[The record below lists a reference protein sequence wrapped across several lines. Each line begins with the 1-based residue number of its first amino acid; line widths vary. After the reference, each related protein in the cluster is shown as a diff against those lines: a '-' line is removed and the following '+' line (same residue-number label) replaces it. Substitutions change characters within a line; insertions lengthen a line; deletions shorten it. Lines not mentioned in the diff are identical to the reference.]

1 MTEEELKII
10 ISAQTDQLK
19 TGLNSAM
26 TQVNA
31 FNKNVSKSTKAM
43 SSSFNALGGVLA
55 KIFTT
60 GAVIKFGKDAINM
73 ASDLVEVQNVVDVA
87 FGEMSYKA
95 EEFSKIAIKQFGMS
109 ELTAKRTSSTF
120 MAMAK
125 SMGLGMESASNMAI
139 EVAKLS
145 GDVASF
151 YNMSVDDASTK
162 LKSIFTGETETL
174 KSIGVVMTEVNLKQ
188 FALTQGITKNYNEMT
203 QAEKVSLRYK
213 YVMNAL
219 NDAQGDFARTSDS
232 WANQTKIL
240 AEQWKSFLGIIGN
253 GLITILNPLIRAL
266 NSALSVMISFAQ
278 SLGSLFGIKT
288 QTAITSTGGAVADVG
303 DAYEEMGEQAESSGK
318 KAKKGL
324 MAFDEITNLQQDS
337 SSGVGGA
344 GGGTSELA
352 TIEATESPLNDATKK
367 LEDFSKVDLKPL
379 KKSFDNI
386 RSSVELLID
395 DFKPLKNAIA
405 DAFSNMIDENA
416 QKSIDLLASSLNF
429 VANDIKVLNPIIKI
443 CSDVLGEVFKI
454 AGKIQSSVLGKVIET
469 WTKNFE
475 LLSDT
480 LSFLKPLTDKVGQSY
495 EWLKQKFNELNPNL
509 NIANKFIDIMA
520 DGITHLLLPFPSFIA
535 DVKDLK
541 DGIVDLYGKAKPL
554 FEDLIDFISNVF
566 AGRWKEAFTTLK
578 ESTSNIWDGIKSI
591 VKKAINSIIDSVNK
605 MIGGLETAL
614 NFIVDRINSI
624 EITNPFTG
632 EEIWSPH
639 LTRMQFSRIPK
650 LARGGIVDGA
660 TTFIAGEHGKEA
672 VIPLENNTEW
682 MDKMAQKVVGMMT
695 AVNSLNNDSITINVT
710 SELNGKEIANA
721 TIKDLNLES
730 IRRGYKPILN
740 V

>member
-31 FNKNVSKSTKAM
+31 FNKNVTKSTKAM

-288 QTAITSTGGAVADVG
+288 QTAIATTGGAVADVG

-429 VANDIKVLNPIIKI
+429 VANDIIVLNPIIKI
-443 CSDVLGEVFKI
+443 FTDSLGNIIKFSSEL
-454 AGKIQSSVLGKVIET
+454 QSSVLGNVIDT

-480 LSFLKPLTDKVGQSY
+480 LSFLKPLTDEVGQSY
-495 EWLKQKFNELNPNL
+495 EWLKQKFEELNPNFD
-509 NIANKFIDIMA
+509 IANQFIDIMA
-520 DGITHLLLPFPSFIA
+520 AGITNLLLPFPSLIA
-535 DVKDLK
+535 DVKDLE

-554 FEDLIDFISNVF
+554 FEDLINFISNVF
-566 AGRWKEAFTTLK
+566 TGRWKEAFTTLK

-614 NFIVDRINSI
+614 NSIVDIINSI

-639 LTRMQFSRIPK
+639 LNRMSFSRIPK
-650 LARGGIVDGA
+650 LARGGIVDEP
-660 TTFIAGEHGKEA
+660 TLSLIGEQGKEA
-672 VIPLENNTEW
+672 VVPLENNTEW

>member
-219 NDAQGDFARTSDS
+219 MMHKETLQEHRILEL
-232 WANQTKIL
+232 TK
-240 AEQWKSFLGIIGN
+240 QRFL
-253 GLITILNPLIRAL
+253 
-266 NSALSVMISFAQ
+266 
-278 SLGSLFGIKT
+278 
-288 QTAITSTGGAVADVG
+288 
-303 DAYEEMGEQAESSGK
+303 
-318 KAKKGL
+318 
-324 MAFDEITNLQQDS
+324 
-337 SSGVGGA
+337 
-344 GGGTSELA
+344 
-352 TIEATESPLNDATKK
+352 
-367 LEDFSKVDLKPL
+367 
-379 KKSFDNI
+379 
-386 RSSVELLID
+386 
-395 DFKPLKNAIA
+395 
-405 DAFSNMIDENA
+405 
-416 QKSIDLLASSLNF
+416 
-429 VANDIKVLNPIIKI
+429 
-443 CSDVLGEVFKI
+443 
-454 AGKIQSSVLGKVIET
+454 
-469 WTKNFE
+469 
-475 LLSDT
+475 
-480 LSFLKPLTDKVGQSY
+480 
-495 EWLKQKFNELNPNL
+495 
-509 NIANKFIDIMA
+509 
-520 DGITHLLLPFPSFIA
+520 
-535 DVKDLK
+535 
-541 DGIVDLYGKAKPL
+541 
-554 FEDLIDFISNVF
+554 
-566 AGRWKEAFTTLK
+566 
-578 ESTSNIWDGIKSI
+578 
-591 VKKAINSIIDSVNK
+591 
-605 MIGGLETAL
+605 
-614 NFIVDRINSI
+614 
-624 EITNPFTG
+624 
-632 EEIWSPH
+632 
-639 LTRMQFSRIPK
+639 
-650 LARGGIVDGA
+650 
-660 TTFIAGEHGKEA
+660 
-672 VIPLENNTEW
+672 
-682 MDKMAQKVVGMMT
+682 
-695 AVNSLNNDSITINVT
+695 LNNERVF
-710 SELNGKEIANA
+710 
-721 TIKDLNLES
+721 LES
-730 IRRGYKPILN
+730 L
-740 V
+740 VMD

>member
-19 TGLNSAM
+19 TGLNNAM
-26 TQVNA
+26 GKVQDFKTSVQ
-31 FNKNVSKSTKAM
+31 KNTKQM
-43 SSSFNALGGVLA
+43 TNSFNALGGIIG

-60 GAVIKFGKDAINM
+60 GAIIKFGKDAIDM
-73 ASDLVEVQNVVDVA
+73 ASNLTEVQNVVDVA
-87 FGEMSYKA
+87 FGDMSYKA

-109 ELTAKRTSSTF
+109 ELTAKKTSSTF

-139 EVAKLS
+139 EVSKLS

-151 YNMSVDDASTK
+151 YNMSVDEASTK

-203 QAEKVSLRYK
+203 QAEKVALRYNF
-213 YVMNAL
+213 VMNAL
-219 NDAQGDFARTSDS
+219 SDAQGDFARTSNS

-253 GLITILNPLIRAL
+253 GLIAVLNPLIRAL

-278 SLGSLFGIKT
+278 NLGSLFGIKT
-288 QTAITSTGGAVADVG
+288 QTAIASTGGAVEGVG
-303 DAYEEMGEQAESSGK
+303 EAYEEMGEQAEKSGK
-318 KAKKGL
+318 QAKKGL
-324 MAFDEITNLQQDS
+324 LAFDEITNLQQDQ
-337 SSGVGGA
+337 SSGATG

-367 LEDFSKVDLKPL
+367 LEEFAKVDLSKLKKALENIKNAFVGIGDVLKPL
-379 KKSFDNI
+379 GKDIK
-386 RSSVELLID
+386 
-395 DFKPLKNAIA
+395 
-405 DAFSNMIDENA
+405 DAFSTMVDGNIQKGIDT
-416 QKSIDLLASSLNF
+416 IASGLNF
-429 VANDIKVLNPIIKI
+429 IASDLEVIKPVLAIV
-443 CSDVLGEVFKI
+443 SDLFGDLIGGASKL
-454 AGKIQSSVLGKVIET
+454 SNSVLGKVLDT
-469 WTKNFE
+469 WRKNFD
-475 LLSDT
+475 LLTESLT
-480 LSFLKPLTDKVGQSY
+480 FLKPLTESVGKAY
-495 EWLKQKFNELNPNL
+495 EWLKQKFDELSPNL
-509 NIANKFIDIMA
+509 DIVNKAFDIMA
-520 DGITHLLLPFPSFIA
+520 DGIVKILLPFPSFIA
-535 DVKDLK
+535 SIVDLK
-541 DGIVDLYGKAKPL
+541 DSVVDMYGKVKPL
-554 FEDLIDFISNVF
+554 FEDLLSFITNIF
-566 AGRWKEAFTTLK
+566 TGKWREAFSDLK
-578 ESTSNIWDGIKSI
+578 DSTATIWDGITSI
-591 VKKAINSIIDSVNK
+591 VKKAINGVIDAINK

-614 NFIVDRINSI
+614 NVVVDMINNI
-624 EITNPFTG
+624 KITNPFTG
-632 EEIWSPH
+632 DDIWSPH
-639 LTRMQFSRIPK
+639 LNRMSFSRIPK
-650 LARGGIVDGA
+650 LARGGIVDEP
-660 TTFIAGEHGKEA
+660 TLSLIGEQGKEA
-672 VIPLENNTEW
+672 VVPLENNTEW

>member
-60 GAVIKFGKDAINM
+60 GAVIKFGKDAIEM
-73 ASDLVEVQNVVDVA
+73 ASNLVEVQNVVDVA

-253 GLITILNPLIRAL
+253 GLIAVLNPLIRAL

-288 QTAITSTGGAVADVG
+288 QTAIASTGGAVADVG

-429 VANDIKVLNPIIKI
+429 IANDIKVLNPIIKI
-443 CSDVLGEVFKI
+443 FTDSL
-454 AGKIQSSVLGKVIET
+454 GKIIEFSSKLQSSVLGKVIET

-495 EWLKQKFNELNPNL
+495 EWLKQKFEELNPNL

-520 DGITHLLLPFPSFIA
+520 DGITNLLLPFPSFISSVA
-535 DVKDLK
+535 DLK

-624 EITNPFTG
+624 EIENPFTG

-650 LARGGIVDGA
+650 LARGGIVDEP
-660 TTFIAGEHGKEA
+660 TLSLIGEQGKEA
-672 VIPLENNTEW
+672 VVPLENNTEW

-695 AVNSLNNDSITINVT
+695 AVNSLNNDSITIVAPV
-710 SELNGKEIANA
+710 ELNGKEFARA